1 MSIRSSASS
10 LLPGQRNFFGPR
22 LRELRE
28 KRRLSAMDVCR
39 RLQMGGWDV
48 SPPRYTQIEKQR
60 RSLSDI
66 ELRMILRTLKASW
79 SDLE

>member
-1 MSIRSSASS
+1 M
-10 LLPGQRNFFGPR
+10 
-22 LRELRE
+22 RELRE
-28 KRRLSAMDVCR
+28 ERHLSAMDICR
-39 RLQMGGWDV
+39 RLQMAGWDV

-60 RSLSDI
+60 RSLSDL